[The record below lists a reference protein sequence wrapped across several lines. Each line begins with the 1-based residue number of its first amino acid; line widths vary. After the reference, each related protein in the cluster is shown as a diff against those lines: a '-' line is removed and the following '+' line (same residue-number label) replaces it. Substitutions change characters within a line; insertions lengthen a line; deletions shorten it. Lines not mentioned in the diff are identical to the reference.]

1 MEIPNKEVFM
11 NQSSLTRLHGT
22 LIIGVILLTVGV
34 LFLLNN
40 FEIITIEEPVSHF
53 WPLIIV
59 ALGLA
64 RIVQAESSRERR
76 RGFAWVYF
84 GLWLL
89 VSVLHMFGLNFHNSW
104 PLLLI
109 GFGISAI
116 WKSVT
121 PQREC
126 RLSKG

>member
-1 MEIPNKEVFM
+1 MDQAYSP
-11 NQSSLTRLHGT
+11 RLHGT
-22 LIIGVILLTVGV
+22 LIIGVILLAVGV
-34 LFLLNN
+34 LFLLDN
-40 FEIITIEEPVSHF
+40 FYVITIGEPVSHF

-64 RIVQAESSRERR
+64 RILQAEHPWERR
-76 RGFAWVYF
+76 RGFAWMYF

-109 GFGISAI
+109 GFGINAI
-116 WKSVT
+116 WKAVT
-121 PQREC
+121 PQPEC